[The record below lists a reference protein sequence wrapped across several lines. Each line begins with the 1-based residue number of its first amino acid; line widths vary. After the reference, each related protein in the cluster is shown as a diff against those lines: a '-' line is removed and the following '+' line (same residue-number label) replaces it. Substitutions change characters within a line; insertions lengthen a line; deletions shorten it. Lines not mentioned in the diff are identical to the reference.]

1 MLYKI
6 QNKYT
11 LGLAAWLNE
20 LELSGRDSRYRTRF
34 VNILRDRVKEYQTE
48 RRSII
53 SQFVEIDKDGKF
65 KTRKEEGVDILDVK
79 DDDRE
84 KLETQLQELEE
95 EEFVVKIDVTNKNE
109 FETVKKLVLDTDY
122 KFGPGENTDELER
135 QAKIR
140 QADDYNE
147 WCKTFE

>member
-65 KTRKEEGVDILDVK
+65 KIRKEEGVDILDVK

-95 EEFVVKIDVTNKNE
+95 EEFVVKIDATNKNE
-109 FETVKKLVLDTDY
+109 FEAVKKLVLDTDY
-122 KFGPGENTDELER
+122 KFGPGENINELER